1 MEMCASVSD
10 LAAVVKLAI
19 FDVDGVLTDGGLI
32 LGPNGQEFKNFHVRD
47 GLGLVMLRSTGVEL
61 AIITGRESTVV
72 TERMAALGIE
82 HVLQGQ
88 SDKEQA
94 LDKLLDDLNVD
105 VSTVCYVGDDLPDL
119 PVMMR
124 VGLSVAVADA
134 HSELIKHAAWKTK
147 AKGGAGAVREVCEM
161 ILAAQGN
168 LSTAIK
174 NFGSQGQ

>member
-1 MEMCASVSD
+1 MKMCAHVSD

-19 FDVDGVLTDGGLI
+19 FDVDGVLTDGALI
-32 LGPNGQEFKNFHVRD
+32 LGPNGQEFKNFYVRD

-88 SDKEQA
+88 SDKAQA

-105 VSTVCYVGDDLPDL
+105 ARTVCYVGDDLPDL

-124 VGLSVAVADA
+124 VGLPVAVADA
-134 HSELIKHAAWKTK
+134 HSELIKHAAWKTE

-168 LSTAIK
+168 LGTAIK
-174 NFGSQGQ
+174 NFGSHGQ